1 MREGGASGSGR
12 APAWSMSPPANGRSL
27 QSLSPLKLRLT
38 LALSADPGAVHP
50 TLALSPPSSEQ
61 LQVLGAE

>member
-12 APAWSMSPPANGRSL
+12 APAWSMSPANGRSL
-27 QSLSPLKLRLT
+27 QSLSPLTLRLT